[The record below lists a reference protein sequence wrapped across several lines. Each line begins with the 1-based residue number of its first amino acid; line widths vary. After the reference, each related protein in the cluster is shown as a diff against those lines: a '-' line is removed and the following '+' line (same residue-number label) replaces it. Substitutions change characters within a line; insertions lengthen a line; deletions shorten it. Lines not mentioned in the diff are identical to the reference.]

1 MQNMKVMDTEVIEL
15 VKTLHDKDMEK
26 QFMRKHVY
34 RVNQFRLEYHGSD
47 VKIYIDPYYFSTIK
61 FSELVKMIY
70 INRGAHIGLIKIMNL
85 LHDAFYEIIGLR
97 YIE

>member
-1 MQNMKVMDTEVIEL
+1 MQNMKDTDTEVIEL

-34 RVNQFRLEYHGSD
+34 KVNQFRLEYHGSD
-47 VKIYIDPYYFSTIK
+47 VKIYIDPYYFRTIK

-70 INRGAHIGLIKIMNL
+70 INRGEYVRLINFINLIHNAFCELIG
-85 LHDAFYEIIGLR
+85 IG
-97 YIE
+97 